1 MAFGPADSGKGQRPV
16 VNVTPLV
23 DVALVVLIIFM
34 VVAPMLTRTLSMIL
48 PPQADATAAPK
59 SDDPIVMTLSRD
71 GALELNRQTVSR
83 QELATLIPAALA
95 ATRNK
100 VVHFDADDEV
110 PYGDVVAT
118 VDACRGAGATNI
130 AIVTKKLPQNPR

>member
-1 MAFGPADSGKGQRPV
+1 MAFGPADTGKGQKPV

-48 PPQADATAAPK
+48 PPQADASSTPS
-59 SDDPIVMTLSRD
+59 SDAPIVMTMSK
-71 GALELNRQTVSR
+71 GGGLELNRQSITR
-83 QELATLIPAALA
+83 DELATAIPAALA

-100 VVHFDADDEV
+100 VVHFDADDEI
-110 PYGDVVAT
+110 PYGEVIAT
-118 VDACRGAGATNI
+118 VDACRGAGANNI
-130 AIVTKKLPQNPR
+130 AIVTKKLSTNPR